1 MDQIVVKGCSAL
13 EGQIHIPS
21 SKSHTLRA
29 IFMSALALGRSEI
42 EEWLISPD
50 SKAMI
55 RAVEQFGA
63 KVVHSSN
70 RLFVT
75 GVGGKLQQPTETID
89 CGNSGQV
96 LRFMGSVAATLPG
109 ATYLT
114 GDLSLQTNR
123 PVDPLLSG
131 LNQLGAVACS
141 LRRSG
146 YAPIM
151 VRGPWTKSR
160 ATIEGIDS
168 QPVSGLLLAAAAT
181 QNTLFLEVVHPKEL
195 PWIDLTLHW
204 LQKLG
209 IPFVRE
215 GYSRYIIQP
224 KSPIQGFSVRIPGDW
239 SSAAFPL
246 AAAVVTHG
254 SLIVENLDVFDS
266 QGDKQILPWLRE
278 MGVSVEEDAARQRIR
293 IHQKGALR
301 GIRVDMDAC
310 IDALP
315 ILAVLGCFASGTTH
329 LYNGWIARKKESDR
343 ISAIVRELRKMG
355 GDVEEYSD
363 GLIIHSSTL
372 KGADLDCHKD
382 HRIGMSLIIAALGAK
397 GSSRISGVECFA
409 KSYPGFIRALN
420 SIGAQ
425 IEENYGF

>member
-1 MDQIVVKGCSAL
+1 MQQIVVKGSSAL
-13 EGQIHIPS
+13 AGQIQIPP

-29 IFMSALALGRSEI
+29 ILMSALAVGKSEI
-42 EEWLISPD
+42 EEYLLSPD

-55 RAVEQFGA
+55 HAVEQFGA
-63 KVVHSSN
+63 KVVHSTN
-70 RLFVT
+70 RLYVT
-75 GVGGKLQQPTETID
+75 GVGGRLQQPTETID

-96 LRFMGSVAATLPG
+96 LRFVGAVAATLAG
-109 ATYLT
+109 ETYLT

-123 PVDPLLSG
+123 PIDPLLSG
-131 LNQLGAVACS
+131 LNQLGAVAHS
-141 LRRSG
+141 LGRPG
-146 YAPIM
+146 YAPIV

-160 ATIEGIDS
+160 ATIQGIDS

-181 QNTLFLEVVHPKEL
+181 QKTLSLEVVHPKEL

-209 IPFVRE
+209 VPFSQE
-215 GYSRYIIQP
+215 GYNRYTIQP
-224 KSPIQGFSVRIPGDW
+224 QGRIQGFSVRIPGDW

-254 SLIVENLDVFDS
+254 SLIVENVDISDS
-266 QGDKQILPWLRE
+266 QGDKKILPWLRE
-278 MGVSVEEDAARQRIR
+278 MGVSVEEDAAGKQIR
-293 IHQKGALR
+293 IDRKGTLQ

-343 ISAIVRELRKMG
+343 IAAIVQELRKMG
-355 GDVEEYSD
+355 GDVEEYPD
-363 GLIIHSSTL
+363 GLIIHSSAL
-372 KGADLDCHKD
+372 KGADLHCHKD
-382 HRIGMSLIIAALGAK
+382 HRIGMSLVIAALGAT

-409 KSYPGFIRALN
+409 KSYPNFIQALC
-420 SIGAQ
+420 SVGAQ
-425 IEENYGF
+425 IEGDCGF